1 VTTIVAKL
9 FNIFQPT
16 RAYFGQKDAQQ
27 VAVIRQMVADLAF
40 NLDIVVCPIMREE
53 DGLAMSSRNA
63 RLSDDERK
71 AATVLYGA

>member
-1 VTTIVAKL
+1 MTTIVAKL

-16 RAYFGQKDAQQ
+16 RAYFGQKDTQQ
-27 VAVIRQMVADLAF
+27 VAVIRQTVADLAF
-40 NLDIVVCPIMREE
+40 NLDIVVCPIVREE

>member
-40 NLDIVVCPIMREE
+40 NLDIIVCPIVREE